1 MTTFVQKNISK
12 IQLLYS
18 YVVVG
23 DFLTLEHDKDLI
35 KRIEEFGT
43 DNLRTAF
50 VDSLYSTLRNVV
62 LPTPLFYI
70 PKKDDSFIIQ
80 FSNTDFNGFE
90 EVSALDVSIAALFS
104 NANLLFEGETGTGK
118 TYIAKS
124 LFETIFGNEGYYSLR
139 LNSGMLST
147 SVFEPFTKVVLDNG
161 VPKVVVN
168 EEKLSSYG
176 AIFVDEVNRGDTN
189 ELLQL
194 LDGVIVLNGETY
206 NLKLPIAGSDDYKK
220 IVVFGAVNPDSGEY
234 TGVSSLDAAV
244 EGRFLKLFFRNGLEF
259 LSSQL
264 DVEPSD
270 LHASF
275 SEIFKEKTSIEYDWK
290 TIYPLISSSNTVFDS
305 YSKEVLDVFS
315 AFLNNPVESFEKNL
329 SILEVLG
336 VSPAFS
342 LNEDNDFELLV
353 SKLSFKTP
361 FSRRDVNSV
370 YQWSKIL
377 DFIGAFKSTNYLHG
391 VVPSSLSLVL
401 SNKISDKDSA
411 PSAVEEIYKSYKS
424 ILDSFNVP
432 LGFSFRNIVL
442 ESALKY
448 SKNRGYAGFV
458 YVLDETLNHLNKETS
473 SAIDSVVLSRIM
485 SDVALLK
492 YFAENHNQQLESL
505 FKNNNIRENFVSFYN
520 SKRGPSL
527 YERLSFVG
535 DHNRY

>member
-1 MTTFVQKNISK
+1 MSFE
-12 IQLLYS
+12 
-18 YVVVG
+18 
-23 DFLTLEHDKDLI
+23 DDKDLI
-35 KRIEEFGT
+35 RRIENVGI

-50 VDSLYSTLRNVV
+50 VESLYSTLRNVV
-62 LPTPLFYI
+62 LATPLFYI
-70 PKKDDSFIIQ
+70 PKKDDSFVIN
-80 FSNTDFNGFE
+80 FSNTDFNGSE
-90 EVSALDVSIAALFS
+90 EVSALDISIAALFS

-118 TYIAKS
+118 TYVAKS
-124 LFETIFGNEGYYSLR
+124 LFETVFGSEGYYSLR
-139 LNSGMLST
+139 LNGGMLNN

-194 LDGVIVLNGETY
+194 LDGVVVLNGKIY
-206 NLKLPIAGSDDYKK
+206 NLNLPIIGSDGYKK

-244 EGRFLKLFFRNGLEF
+244 EGRFLKMFFRNGLEF

-264 DVEPSD
+264 DIEPLD

-275 SEIFKEKTSIEYDWK
+275 SEKFKEKTNIEYDWK
-290 TIYPLISSSNTVFDS
+290 TIYPLISSTNFVFDS

-315 AFLNNPVESFEKNL
+315 AFFSNPVESFEKNL
-329 SILEVLG
+329 SIIEASG
-336 VSPAFS
+336 VKPAFS
-342 LNEDNDFELLV
+342 LKEDNDFELLV

-377 DFIGAFKSTNYLHG
+377 DFIGNFKTTNYHHN

-401 SNKISDKDSA
+401 SNKISDKESA

-432 LGFSFRNIVL
+432 LGFSFRNVVL
-442 ESALKY
+442 ESAFRY
-448 SKNRGYAGFV
+448 SKSRGYDGFV
-458 YVLDETLNHLNKETS
+458 YVLDETLNRLNKETS
-473 SAIDSVVLSRIM
+473 SISSVVLSRVM
-485 SDVALLK
+485 SDIALLK
-492 YFAENHNQQLESL
+492 LFVENHAQQLHSL
-505 FKNNNIRENFVSFYN
+505 FKDNNVRESFVSFYN

-527 YERLSFVG
+527 YERLNFVG
-535 DHNRY
+535 DYNRY